1 MKVEYAET
9 TDQNKQQAAVSSDI
23 ARHMLDETPSL
34 PRAATRPR
42 NAATLA
48 THAHGRA
55 THHGRSARCHAL
67 ALQRRA
73 SATMVPSHPLL
84 LLAMDDMAELY
95 ISRPSPPFPAN
106 HTTTA
111 SAERTSVPT

>member
-1 MKVEYAET
+1 
-9 TDQNKQQAAVSSDI
+9 
-23 ARHMLDETPSL
+23 
-34 PRAATRPR
+34 
-42 NAATLA
+42 
-48 THAHGRA
+48 
-55 THHGRSARCHAL
+55 
-67 ALQRRA
+67 
-73 SATMVPSHPLL
+73 MVPSHPLL